1 MPKAKPAEFRRDV
14 VALARRGDATF
25 KQIAQDFGISEASV
39 YNWVKQADIDDG
51 HKPGVTVVESVELRE
66 LRKRLRIVEQ
76 ENEILRR
83 ATAIYAR
90 DVLPK

>member
-39 YNWVKQADIDDG
+39 YNWVRQADIDDG
-51 HKPGVTVVESVELRE
+51 HKPGVTADESVEIRE